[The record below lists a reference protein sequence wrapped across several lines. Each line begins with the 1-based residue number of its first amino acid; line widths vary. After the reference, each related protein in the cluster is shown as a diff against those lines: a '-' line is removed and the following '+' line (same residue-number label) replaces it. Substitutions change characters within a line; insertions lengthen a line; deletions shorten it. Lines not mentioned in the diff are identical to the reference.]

1 MSAHRHCWASPS
13 TVRVPA
19 NGNRSAFVTFRCV
32 CAAAVGDLNLSRQ
45 FMLESQSRA
54 IDSCDDPA
62 ELRRI
67 AKILLSAWHLQ
78 SDMTRHYGA
87 QALGIR
93 TGAP

>member
-1 MSAHRHCWASPS
+1 
-13 TVRVPA
+13 
-19 NGNRSAFVTFRCV
+19 
-32 CAAAVGDLNLSRQ
+32 VGDLNLSRQ

-78 SDMTRHYGA
+78 SDMARHYGA